1 MPRESKAKKA
11 ERFRNIIARL
21 EEAIPEAKI
30 ALDYTTELELLV
42 AVMLSAQ
49 CTDKLV
55 NTVTP
60 ALFARFPSARAYARS
75 SPNELEKQIQR
86 VGLFR
91 NKAKNLHACMT
102 LLEERY
108 DGKLPRTR
116 EELNELPGVGWK
128 TAGVVAN
135 HAFGLPALPVDTHVG
150 RVSRRLGL
158 TRQEDPDKVEA
169 ELTAILPEALWG
181 RGHQLL
187 IWHGRKTCDAR
198 RPRCGQCVIAGLC
211 PSAGRAPA

>member
-75 SPNELEKQIQR
+75 ASWDSVFEGVYDTYDVVL
-86 VGLFR
+86 
-91 NKAKNLHACMT
+91 AKH
-102 LLEERY
+102 
-108 DGKLPRTR
+108 GK
-116 EELNELPGVGWK
+116 
-128 TAGVVAN
+128 
-135 HAFGLPALPVDTHVG
+135 
-150 RVSRRLGL
+150 
-158 TRQEDPDKVEA
+158 
-169 ELTAILPEALWG
+169 
-181 RGHQLL
+181 
-187 IWHGRKTCDAR
+187 
-198 RPRCGQCVIAGLC
+198 
-211 PSAGRAPA
+211 